1 MSILLCILRWLW
13 SHFNTIAGVFLIPWG
28 MFVVSLVLAGV
39 KKVSET
45 SASDVFIIL
54 SSLDLEFIL
63 FKDRFV
69 NIVYAGIQSKFST
82 VFGVGL
88 VGSFIFL
95 ALSSR
100 VQRRISESHQS
111 QDRDYPTGTLFFC
124 WVFAL
129 IWMAVHF
136 FAILGT

>member
-1 MSILLCILRWLW
+1 
-13 SHFNTIAGVFLIPWG
+13 

-124 WVFAL
+124 
-129 IWMAVHF
+129 
-136 FAILGT
+136 